1 MKALSEKRITD
12 ICCGENHTMAV
23 TENGEVF
30 SWGAGQFGQL
40 GHGDLLRQTVPMK
53 VQIHGDDS
61 VKLIKVS
68 AGRRHSVALDD
79 KGRVFVWGCNDLCQ
93 LGLKTI
99 GGGNTTKK
107 YSQIFPE
114 ERLRHG
120 SLSIDTLSL
129 DNFTFSPPQWQLSE
143 REKIIP
149 TKKSNLGSYEKFL
162 ILIRWNEFK
171 GTKDDRRITRR
182 E

>member
-1 MKALSEKRITD
+1 VIKGLSEKKITD

-23 TENGEVF
+23 TENGEVY
-30 SWGAGQFGQL
+30 SWGNGQFGQL
-40 GHGDLLRQTVPMK
+40 GHGDLGRQTVPMK
-53 VQIHGDDS
+53 IHIDES
-61 VKLIKVS
+61 VKMVKVS

-99 GGGNTTKK
+99 GGGANTR
-107 YSQIFPE
+107 SNRQIFPE

-149 TKKSNLGSYEKFL
+149 TKKSSLLHKKYN
-162 ILIRWNEFK
+162 
-171 GTKDDRRITRR
+171 
-182 E
+182 